1 MICGSP
7 HVVFTFNRLRR
18 VVKPTVYIPISRN
31 VYPIFTRYK
40 IVRFA
45 RPHHV
50 YNNITADAYIPE
62 VGDCLFVFPELSVLC
77 VCVYVCMGG
86 GGVDRSIG
94 AESET
99 ETAAMY
105 FVSDLYCTL
114 YTKYIYGTPPKQR
127 AVVKCL
133 RRAKHSIYIYIK
145 GVVGGGGAAVGGVK
159 NTYARV
165 SLRAGFAIN
174 T

>member
-1 MICGSP
+1 MYIWAYFCTLKTFDIHYVICGSP

-50 YNNITADAYIPE
+50 YNNITAADAYIPE

-77 VCVYVCMGG
+77 VCVCMCVWGG
-86 GGVDRSIG
+86 GGGSIDRRRKWNRNGGDVFRFRLI
-94 AESET
+94 
-99 ETAAMY
+99 
-105 FVSDLYCTL
+105 L
-114 YTKYIYGTPPKQR
+114 YTIY
-127 AVVKCL
+127 
-133 RRAKHSIYIYIK
+133 
-145 GVVGGGGAAVGGVK
+145 
-159 NTYARV
+159 
-165 SLRAGFAIN
+165 
-174 T
+174 